1 MSLKHLLL
9 FSTIFILGLTSQAQ
23 DAIFGTVMDTTE
35 NKPIYGA
42 LVVVDDGSAGFG
54 AQTDFDGKFNIQGIP
69 PGIHSVTIT
78 IFGFT
83 TKKFNSVQV
92 KTGGKTDLGTIN
104 MKSDAFKLGGF
115 EIIAERVTG
124 NEAAVLSEMKGLD
137 VIAVGISAEQ
147 IKKSPDVNAAESVK
161 RLPGVNIS
169 EGKFAIVRGLSERY
183 NYVLFNESSMPS
195 SEADM
200 KAFAFDIFP
209 SSVIDRI
216 IVSKTASP
224 DLPGEFAGGVFK
236 IFSKTI
242 PDKNFIHVNYSNS
255 FRSQTTFN
263 PFYEQENGRYGA
275 LGYDDGTY
283 ALPTGAPASDIQTL
297 SESDRLALGSKFN
310 NTWLAKEGIAPLD
323 KRFNFSVGRRKELFA
338 KKEGMTPSKIKDFFH
353 KLMGDSVTFGSL
365 YALMYSDTRQL
376 SEGTRLVKK
385 PPSAFDENP
394 FFEFNES
401 NYLHSTRTGV
411 MANYAL
417 RIGSKHNVFFRN
429 LYNHQAN
436 ISYNYR
442 EGYLDDANA
451 DIKDYTLANSYKSL
465 YSSQLNGNHTLSKSL
480 KADWSVGYSVTDK
493 DDPDTRR
500 YRQIRD
506 AGTNYPYTNVIPPA
520 NITPFTFG
528 RIYASLQ
535 ESILTATANIA
546 YTPEISFI
554 PEFKPTFKA
563 GVFYDLKNRSYNVR
577 NLGFYAPDPLGLQ
590 DLSLEEL
597 FTEANFNAGNN
608 GLVLDEDTKPDFSY
622 TAGNRNL
629 SYYAM
634 ASIPVKKHIE
644 IIGGVRIENN
654 TQSLNSQTGSTL
666 INVNTPIVSILPS
679 VNFTYKL
686 DDNNLL
692 RAAYSKTLNRPEFR
706 EIAPLSYFDFNSFA
720 TIDGNP
726 NLKTPSVKNYDVR
739 YEYYPS
745 YDEIVSFGLFYK
757 DFTNPIENYLL
768 LQTNP
773 AFSFTN
779 ALSAYSAGA
788 EVEIRKNLVDWFP
801 ENKILKKSNVL
812 LNAAYI
818 KSEVQF
824 DPSIASQS
832 ASRPMFGQSPYS
844 VNFGYYYTNDS
855 ADYNIAV
862 LYNIIGPRI
871 YIVGSR
877 DTDGSIERPDVY
889 QMPRHQLDLTF
900 TKNFKEKYELRIAV
914 ADILNQNNFF
924 LQDYNQDGVLDSNS
938 ADDVV
943 FNNYKRGSYVTIGF
957 TVKL

>member
-9 FSTIFILGLTSQAQ
+9 LSTIFILGQTTHAQ

-42 LVVVDDGSAGFG
+42 LVIIDDGSAGFG

-69 PGIHSVTIT
+69 PGVHSVTIT

-161 RLPGVNIS
+161 RLPGINIS

-263 PFYEQENGRYGA
+263 PFFEQDNGRYGA

-283 ALPTGAPASDIQTL
+283 SLPTGAESDIQTL

-323 KRFNFSVGRRKELFA
+323 KRLNFSVGRRKELFA
-338 KKEGMTPSKIKDFFH
+338 KKEGKSPRKIEDFFH
-353 KLMGDSVTFGSL
+353 RLMGDSVTFGSL

-376 SEGTRLVKK
+376 SEGTRFVAK
-385 PPSAFDENP
+385 PSLTELPSFN
-394 FFEFNES
+394 FNES
-401 NYLHSTRTGV
+401 NYLHSTRLGF

-417 RIGSKHNVFFRN
+417 RIGSKHNIFFRN

-442 EGYLDDANA
+442 EGFLDDSQA

-480 KADWSVGYSVTDK
+480 KVDWSIGYSVTDK

-500 YRQIRD
+500 YRQTRD
-506 AGTNYPYTNVIPPA
+506 AFTDFPYTNIIPPA

-535 ESILTATANIA
+535 ESILTATANLS

-563 GVFYDLKNRSYNVR
+563 GVFYDLKDRSYNIR
-577 NLGFYAPDPLGLQ
+577 NLGFYAPLPIPLES
-590 DLSLEEL
+590 LSLEEL
-597 FTEANFNAGNN
+597 FSEVNFNSGTN
-608 GLVLDEDTKPDFSY
+608 GLVLNEDTKPDFSY

-629 SYYAM
+629 SYFAM

-666 INVNTPIVSILPS
+666 INVNTPIVSVLPS

-726 NLKTPSVKNYDVR
+726 NLKTPSVMNYDVR

-801 ENKILKKSNVL
+801 ENKILNKSNVL

-877 DTDGSIERPDVY
+877 DIDGSIERPDVY
-889 QMPRHQLDLTF
+889 QMPRHQVDLTF
-900 TKNFKEKYELRIAV
+900 TKNIKENYELRIAV
-914 ADILNQNNFF
+914 ADILNQNNYF
-924 LQDYNQDGVLDSNS
+924 LQDYNQDGVLDNNSSN
-938 ADDVV
+938 DVI

>member
-9 FSTIFILGLTSQAQ
+9 LSTIFILGQTTHAQ

-42 LVVVDDGSAGFG
+42 LVVIDDGSAGFG

-69 PGIHSVTIT
+69 PGVHSVTIT

-283 ALPTGAPASDIQTL
+283 SLPTGAESDIQTL

-323 KRFNFSVGRRKELFA
+323 KRLNFSIGRRKEL
-338 KKEGMTPSKIKDFFH
+338 S
-353 KLMGDSVTFGSL
+353 DSITFGSL

-376 SEGTRLVKK
+376 SEGTRFVAK
-385 PPSAFDENP
+385 PSLTELPSFN
-394 FFEFNES
+394 FNES
-401 NYLHSTRTGV
+401 NYLHSTRLGV

-417 RIGSKHNVFFRN
+417 RIGSKHNIFFRN

-442 EGYLDDANA
+442 EGYLDEIASDV
-451 DIKDYTLANSYKSL
+451 KDYTLANSYKSL
-465 YSSQLNGNHTLSKSL
+465 YSSQLNGNHTILKSV
-480 KADWSVGYSVTDK
+480 KADWSVGYSLTDK

-500 YRQIRD
+500 YRQGREPNSQF
-506 AGTNYPYTNVIPPA
+506 AYTNIIPSA
-520 NITPFTFG
+520 GITPFSFG
-528 RIYASLQ
+528 RIYSNLR
-535 ESILTATANIA
+535 ESILTATANFS
-546 YTPEISFI
+546 YTPEFLADF
-554 PEFKPTFKA
+554 PEFKPTLKA
-563 GVFYDLKNRSYNVR
+563 GVFYDLKDRSYNVR
-577 NLGFYAPDPLGLQ
+577 NLGFYAPNPIALEQ
-590 DLSLEEL
+590 QSLEEL
-597 FTEANFNAGNN
+597 FAVANFNSGSN
-608 GLVLDEDTKPDFSY
+608 GFVLNEDTKPDFSY

-654 TQSLNSQTGSTL
+654 TQSLNSQSLELMTPENPEGYIS
-666 INVNTPIVSILPS
+666 VNTPLVSVLPS

-726 NLKTPSVKNYDVR
+726 ALKTPSVKNYDVR

-768 LQTNP
+768 LQANP
-773 AFSFTN
+773 SFSFTN

-801 ENKILKKSNVL
+801 ENKVLNKSNVL

-818 KSEVQF
+818 KSEVRF
-824 DPSIASQS
+824 DPSIASQGD
-832 ASRPMFGQSPYS
+832 SRPMFGQSPYS

-877 DTDGSIERPDVY
+877 EISGAIERPDVY
-889 QMPRHQLDLTF
+889 QMPRHQVDLTF

-914 ADILNQNNFF
+914 ADILNQNNYF

-938 ADDVV
+938 SNDVI
-943 FNNYKRGSYVTIGF
+943 FNNYKRGSYVTVGF

>member
-9 FSTIFILGLTSQAQ
+9 LSTIFLLGQVTHAQ
-23 DAIFGTVMDTTE
+23 DAIFGTVMDSTE

-42 LVVVDDGSAGFG
+42 LVVIDDGSAGFG
-54 AQTDFDGKFNIQGIP
+54 AQTDFDGKFYIQGVP
-69 PGIHSVTIT
+69 AGIHSVTIT

-83 TKKFNSVQV
+83 SKKFNNVQV

-137 VIAVGISAEQ
+137 VIAVGISSEQ

-169 EGKFAIVRGLSERY
+169 EGRFAVVRGLSERY

-216 IVSKTASP
+216 IVAKTASP

-242 PDKNFIHVNYSNS
+242 PDKNFIHINYSNS
-255 FRSQTTFN
+255 VRSQTTFN
-263 PFYEQENGRYGA
+263 PFYEQKSGKYSA

-283 ALPTGAPASDIQTL
+283 SLPESAPASDIQTL
-297 SESDRLALGSKFN
+297 SEAQRLALGSKFN
-310 NTWLAKEGIAPLD
+310 NNWIANEGIAPLD
-323 KRFNFSVGRRKELFA
+323 KRLNLSIGRRKEL
-338 KKEGMTPSKIKDFFH
+338 S
-353 KLMGDSVTFGSL
+353 DSVTFGSL
-365 YALMYSDTRQL
+365 YAIMYSDTRQL
-376 SEGTRLVKK
+376 SEGTRLVAK
-385 PPSAFDENP
+385 PSLLELPSFD
-394 FFEFNES
+394 FNEK
-401 NYLHSTRTGV
+401 NYLHSARLGV
-411 MANYAL
+411 MANYAI
-417 RIGSKHNVFFRN
+417 RMGSKHSIFFRN
-429 LYNHQAN
+429 LYNHQGN

-442 EGYLDDANA
+442 EGYLDDINS

-465 YSSQLNGNHTLSKSL
+465 YSSQLNGIHTLSKSL
-480 KADWSVGYSVTDK
+480 KADWSVGYSLTDK

-500 YRQIRD
+500 YRQGREPNSEF
-506 AGTNYPYTNVIPPA
+506 AYTNIIPSA
-520 NITPFTFG
+520 GITPFFFG
-528 RIYASLQ
+528 RIYSDLR
-535 ESILTATANIA
+535 ESILTATANLSF
-546 YTPEISFI
+546 TPKITFI

-563 GVFYDLKNRSYNVR
+563 GVFYDFKDRSYNVR
-577 NLGFYAPDPLGLQ
+577 NLGFYAPNPIGLEQ
-590 DLSLEEL
+590 LSLEEL
-597 FTEANFNAGNN
+597 FAEVNFNSGSN
-608 GLVLDEDTKPDFSY
+608 GLVLNEDTKPDFSY
-622 TAGNRNL
+622 TARNKNL

-654 TQSLNSQTGSTL
+654 TQSLNSQSLEL
-666 INVNTPIVSILPS
+666 ISPENPEGLIEVNTPIVSILPS
-679 VNFTYKL
+679 VNFTYKI

-706 EIAPLSYFDFNSFA
+706 EIAPLSYFDFNAFA

-726 NLKTPSVKNYDVR
+726 NLQTPQIKNYDLR

-745 YDEIVSFGLFYK
+745 YDEIVSFGVFYK
-757 DFTNPIENYLL
+757 DFSNPIENYLL

-779 ALSAYSAGA
+779 ALSAYSTGA

-801 ENKILKKSNVL
+801 KNNVLNKSNVL

-824 DPSIASQS
+824 DPSIISQG

-877 DTDGSIERPDVY
+877 ESSGAIERPDVY
-889 QMPRHQLDLTF
+889 QMPRHQVDLTF
-900 TKNFKEKYELRIAV
+900 TKNFKEKYELRVAV
-914 ADILNQNNFF
+914 ADILNQNNYFI
-924 LQDYNQDGVLDSNS
+924 QDYNQDGILDSKS
-938 ADDVV
+938 SEDVI
-943 FNNYKRGSYVTIGF
+943 FNNYKRGSYFTIGF

>member
-69 PGIHSVTIT
+69 AGIHSVTIT
-78 IFGFT
+78 TFGFT

-263 PFYEQENGRYGA
+263 PFFEQENGRYGS

-283 ALPTGAPASDIQTL
+283 SLPTGASSDIQTL

-323 KRFNFSVGRRKELFA
+323 KRLNFSIGRRKEL
-338 KKEGMTPSKIKDFFH
+338 
-353 KLMGDSVTFGSL
+353 GDSVTFGSL

-376 SEGTRLVKK
+376 SEGTRYVAK
-385 PPSAFDENP
+385 PSLAELPSFN
-394 FFEFNES
+394 FNES
-401 NYLHSTRTGV
+401 NYLHSTRLGF
-411 MANYAL
+411 MANYAV
-417 RIGSKHNVFFRN
+417 RIGSKHNIFFRN

-442 EGYLDDANA
+442 EGFLDDISS
-451 DIKDYTLANSYKSL
+451 DIKDYTLANSYKAL

-500 YRQIRD
+500 YRQGREPNSNF
-506 AGTNYPYTNVIPPA
+506 AYTNIIPSA
-520 NITPFTFG
+520 GITPFSFG
-528 RIYASLQ
+528 RIYSNLR

-563 GVFYDLKNRSYNVR
+563 GVFYDLKDRSYNVR
-577 NLGFYAPDPLGLQ
+577 NLGFYAPNPIAFET
-590 DLSLEEL
+590 LSLEEL
-597 FTEANFNAGNN
+597 FSEVNFNSGTN
-608 GLVLDEDTKPDFSY
+608 GLVLNEETKLDFSY
-622 TAGNRNL
+622 TAGNKNL
-629 SYYAM
+629 SYFAM

-654 TQSLNSQTGSTL
+654 TQSLNSQSLELLTPQNPEGYIT
-666 INVNTPIVSILPS
+666 VNTPIVSILPS

-692 RAAYSKTLNRPEFR
+692 RVAYSKTLNRPEFR
-706 EIAPLSYFDFNSFA
+706 EIAPLSYFDFNAFA

-726 NLKTPSVKNYDVR
+726 NLQTPQIKNYDLR

-745 YDEIVSFGLFYK
+745 YDEIVSFGVFYK
-757 DFTNPIENYLL
+757 DFSNPIENYLL

-773 AFSFTN
+773 AYSFTN
-779 ALSAYSAGA
+779 ALSAYSTGA

-801 ENKILKKSNVL
+801 ENRILNKSNVL

-824 DPSIASQS
+824 DPSIASQG

-877 DTDGSIERPDVY
+877 EISGAIERPDVY
-889 QMPRHQLDLTF
+889 QMPRHQVDLTF
-900 TKNFKEKYELRIAV
+900 TKNFKEKYELRVAV
-914 ADILNQNNFF
+914 ADILNQNNYF
-924 LQDYNQDGVLDSNS
+924 LQDYNQDGVLDNNS
-938 ADDVV
+938 SEDVV

>member
-9 FSTIFILGLTSQAQ
+9 FSTIFILGHTTHAQ

-92 KTGGKTDLGTIN
+92 RTGGKTDLGTIN

-255 FRSQTTFN
+255 VRSQTTFN
-263 PFYEQENGRYGA
+263 PFYEQPNGKYA
-275 LGYDDGTY
+275 SLGYDDGTY
-283 ALPTGAPASDIQTL
+283 SLPEGAPSSDIQNL
-297 SESDRLALGSKFN
+297 SESQRLDLGSKFN

-323 KRFNFSVGRRKELFA
+323 KRFNFSVGRRKEI
-338 KKEGMTPSKIKDFFH
+338 S
-353 KLMGDSVTFGSL
+353 DSVTFGSL

-376 SEGTRLVKK
+376 SQGTRLVAK
-385 PPSAFDENP
+385 PSLLELPSFN
-394 FFEFNES
+394 FNES
-401 NYLHSTRTGV
+401 NYLHSTRLGL
-411 MANYAL
+411 MANYAV
-417 RIGSKHNVFFRN
+417 RVGSKHSIFFRN
-429 LYNHQAN
+429 LYNHQSN
-436 ISYNYR
+436 IAYNYR
-442 EGYLDDANA
+442 EGYLDEISSDV
-451 DIKDYTLANSYKSL
+451 KDYTLSNSYKAL
-465 YSSQLNGNHTLSKSL
+465 YSSQLNGIHTLSKSL
-480 KADWSVGYSVTDK
+480 KADWSIGYSVTDK

-500 YRQIRD
+500 YRQGRD
-506 AGTNYPYTNVIPPA
+506 AGSNFPYTNIIPSGG
-520 NITPFTFG
+520 ITPFSFG
-528 RIYASLQ
+528 RIYSNLT
-535 ESILTATANIA
+535 ESILTATANFS
-546 YTPEISFI
+546 YTPQFFNELIHKLFADF
-554 PEFKPTFKA
+554 PEFEFKPTFKA
-563 GVFYDLKNRSYNVR
+563 GVFYDLKDRSYNVR
-577 NLGFYAPDPLGLQ
+577 NLGFYAPNPLTLQ
-590 DLSLEEL
+590 NQSLEDL
-597 FTEANFNAGNN
+597 FADVNFNSGTN
-608 GLVLDEDTKPDFSY
+608 GFVLNEDTKPDFSY

-629 SYYAM
+629 SYFAM

-654 TQSLNSQTGSTL
+654 TQSLNSQSLELMSPENPEGYIT
-666 INVNTPIVSILPS
+666 VNTPIVSILPS

-692 RAAYSKTLNRPEFR
+692 RAAFSKTLNRPEFR

-726 NLKTPSVKNYDVR
+726 NLKTPSIKNYDVR

-768 LQTNP
+768 IQANP
-773 AFSFTN
+773 SFSFTN
-779 ALSAYSAGA
+779 APTAYSAGA

-801 ENKILKKSNVL
+801 KNKILNKSNVL

-824 DPSIASQS
+824 DPSIVTQN

-855 ADYNIAV
+855 ADYNIAL

-877 DTDGSIERPDVY
+877 DITGAIDRPDVY

-900 TKNFKEKYELRIAV
+900 TKNFKEKYELRVAV
-914 ADILNQNNFF
+914 ADILNQNNYF

-938 ADDVV
+938 SSDVI